1 MRQENEKRTDYV
13 APDIT
18 VMEVMPERCYAQSQ
32 LNAPTSGGK
41 WDSMESI
48 NDWE

>member
-18 VMEVMPERCYAQSQ
+18 VMEVMPERGYAQSSS
-32 LNAPTSGGK
+32 NASGGK

>member
-18 VMEVMPERCYAQSQ
+18 VMEVMPERGYAQSLQ
-32 LNAPTSGGK
+32 QTRGSGGK

-48 NDWE
+48 DEWE

>member
-18 VMEVMPERCYAQSQ
+18 VMEVMPERGYAASS
-32 LNAPTSGGK
+32 NAIGGK